1 MTGKYFPSFTKK
13 HNIDTEYKSLSSLS
27 LSLSLSLS
35 QISLLEQLKHISL
48 PGTIEA
54 YFFYFR

>member
-1 MTGKYFPSFTKK
+1 MAGKYFPSFTKK

-27 LSLSLSLS
+27 LSLS

-54 YFFYFR
+54 YLFYFR

>member
-13 HNIDTEYKSLSSLS
+13 HNIDTEYKSLSS

>member
-1 MTGKYFPSFTKK
+1 MAGKYFPSFTKK
-13 HNIDTEYKSLSSLS
+13 HNIDTEYKSLSS